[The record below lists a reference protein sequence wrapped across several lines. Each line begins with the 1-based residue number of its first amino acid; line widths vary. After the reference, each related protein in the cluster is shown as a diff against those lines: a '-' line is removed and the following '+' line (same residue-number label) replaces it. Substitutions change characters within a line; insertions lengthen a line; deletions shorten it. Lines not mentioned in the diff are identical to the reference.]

1 MTVEENVKLII
12 DRKFGNVKH
21 FAEKI
26 ELPYTTIRSI
36 LQRGIL
42 NAKLDNVIKIADGLG
57 MKPEDLLTLD
67 NSELNTSIETIYNK
81 LQAPRQKIVYKCAE
95 EQLREQES
103 TVEDNVVPFPP
114 KKLTTGRATAAGNP
128 IDGATEDNNI
138 STTVFNQMDVPS
150 GADEIVTVAGDSM
163 EPTYPEGSQIFVHW
177 QPEIE
182 QGEVAIVAIKDEGVT
197 CKKVYYDQENGKII
211 LRSINE
217 NYEDRVLNAEDVR
230 VIGRVI

>member
-1 MTVEENVKLII
+1 MFAKNL
-12 DRKFGNVKH
+12 KFLR
-21 FAEKI
+21 EKNGLEQI
-26 ELPYTTIRSI
+26 ELANRLGRKSSSSVSEWEKGKYTPKMGTISDIAKIFDISI
-36 LQRGIL
+36 S
-42 NAKLDNVIKIADGLG
+42 
-57 MKPEDLLTLD
+57 DLMDKDLSISD
-67 NSELNTSIETIYNK
+67 TSIPTRVSEIVNDLK
-81 LQAPRQKIVYKCAE
+81 ESRQKKVLKYAQS
-95 EQLREQES
+95 QLKQQ
-103 TVEDNVVPFPP
+103 NNNQIIKFPP

-128 IDGATEDNNI
+128 IDGATEDTNI

-163 EPTYPEGSQIFVHW
+163 EPTYPEGSQVFVHW

-182 QGEVAIVAIKDEGVT
+182 QGEVAIVAVKDEGVT
-197 CKKVYYDQENGKII
+197 CKKVYFDQENGKII